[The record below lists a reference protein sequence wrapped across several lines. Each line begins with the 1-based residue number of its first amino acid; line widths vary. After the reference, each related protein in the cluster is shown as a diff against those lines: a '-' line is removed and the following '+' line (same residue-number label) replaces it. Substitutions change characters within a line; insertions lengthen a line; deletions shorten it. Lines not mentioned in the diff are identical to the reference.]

1 MNKKEAENLLI
12 LSRNEIDQIDKD
24 LIDLIHRRTSLAKD
38 VITAKIALNMDIYD
52 PNREKVIHEK
62 MQKLAK
68 EKNIDENIIIQLI
81 NILTNLSKFEQQN
94 FVDKL
99 DKD

>member
-1 MNKKEAENLLI
+1 MNKKEAENLLK
-12 LSRNEIDQIDKD
+12 LSRNEIDRIDKD
-24 LIDLIHRRTSLAKD
+24 LIDLIHKRTSLAKD

-68 EKNIDENIIIQLI
+68 EKNIDENIIIQLT
-81 NILTNLSKFEQQN
+81 NILTNLSKFEQQK

-99 DKD
+99 DKS